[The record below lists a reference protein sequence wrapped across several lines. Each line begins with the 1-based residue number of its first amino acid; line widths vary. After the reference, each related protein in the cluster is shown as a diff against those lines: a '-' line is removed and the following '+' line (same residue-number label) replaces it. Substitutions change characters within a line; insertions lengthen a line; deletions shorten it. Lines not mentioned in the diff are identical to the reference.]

1 MVIGK
6 PHLEKHRTGA
16 SAAGYKAS
24 QLKVLFRKHVAEP
37 VFVTADGDMT
47 SPLIVIQVELFESG
61 LVAPQKV
68 LGITDKDGV
77 VGRNGIYHGS
87 AAWAGEV
94 GQSVTQSIEGIAD
107 TSAGEGINR
116 HGMHSA
122 EKSLDRLNKR
132 QSEPSITQ
140 LP

>member
-16 SAAGYKAS
+16 SAAGNKAG

-37 VFVTADGDMT
+37 VFVTADGDMA
-47 SPLIVIQVELFESG
+47 SPLIVVQVELFESG

-77 VGRNGIYHGS
+77 VGRNGVYHRS
-87 AAWAGEV
+87 AARAGEV
-94 GQSVTQSIEGIAD
+94 GQPVTQSVEGIAD
-107 TSAGEGINR
+107 TLAGKGINR
-116 HGMHSA
+116 HGTHSMC
-122 EKSLDRLNKR
+122 KGLDRL
-132 QSEPSITQ
+132 Q
-140 LP
+140 